1 MEKLSEGFLQISF
14 QLFGNLVR
22 ENRER
27 FEWMREK
34 LIKARLYIPLEIYVS
49 VMLFSAL
56 LSFFLSASIS
66 LFFSPLLFLPIGV
79 LASALALFSFYL
91 YPVAK
96 ISSRSRNIDAM
107 MFYAISYML
116 ILAKSGLPPHQI
128 IERIA
133 ENQNY
138 GELSREMRY
147 VVREMRIFGKDLITS
162 LKNLAETTPSKR
174 LREFSEGMALSDLS
188 GGEYIDY
195 LEAKAEQYMNEN
207 RQIQKEFLEFL
218 SLLAEIYVTGFVAG
232 PLFLI
237 VILIVMGMISGGDVM
252 MSLNL
257 ITYFLLPFMGSIFL
271 IIIDISTP
279 EVYK

>member
-1 MEKLSEGFLQISF
+1 
-14 QLFGNLVR
+14 
-22 ENRER
+22 
-27 FEWMREK
+27 
-34 LIKARLYIPLEIYVS
+34 
-49 VMLFSAL
+49 
-56 LSFFLSASIS
+56 
-66 LFFSPLLFLPIGV
+66 
-79 LASALALFSFYL
+79 
-91 YPVAK
+91 
-96 ISSRSRNIDAM
+96 M
-107 MFYAISYML
+107 MFYAVSYML

-128 IERIA
+128 IEKVA
-133 ENQNY
+133 ENPNY

-147 VVREMRIFGKDLITS
+147 VVREMKIFGKDLITS

-174 LREFSEGMALSDLS
+174 LREFAEGLALSDLS
-188 GGEYIDY
+188 GGEFVDY

-237 VILIVMGMISGGDVM
+237 VILIVMGMISGGDVL

-271 IIIDISTP
+271 IILDISTP

>member
-1 MEKLSEGFLQISF
+1 
-14 QLFGNLVR
+14 
-22 ENRER
+22 
-27 FEWMREK
+27 
-34 LIKARLYIPLEIYVS
+34 
-49 VMLFSAL
+49 
-56 LSFFLSASIS
+56 
-66 LFFSPLLFLPIGV
+66 
-79 LASALALFSFYL
+79 
-91 YPVAK
+91 
-96 ISSRSRNIDAM
+96 
-107 MFYAISYML
+107 
-116 ILAKSGLPPHQI
+116 PHQI
-128 IERIA
+128 IEKVA
-133 ENQNY
+133 ENPNY

-147 VVREMRIFGKDLITS
+147 VVREMKIFGKDLITS

-174 LREFSEGMALSDLS
+174 LREFAEGLALSDLS
-188 GGEYIDY
+188 GGEFVDY

-237 VILIVMGMISGGDVM
+237 VILIVMGMISGGDVL

-271 IIIDISTP
+271 IILDISTP